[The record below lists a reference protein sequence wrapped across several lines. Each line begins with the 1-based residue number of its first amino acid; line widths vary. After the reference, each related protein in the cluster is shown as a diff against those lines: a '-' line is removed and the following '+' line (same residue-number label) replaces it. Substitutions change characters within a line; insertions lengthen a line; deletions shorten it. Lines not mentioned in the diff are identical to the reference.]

1 MARRSERQR
10 SRGPGRLPLPPLPSS
25 HAALS
30 RRSGLPRTGP
40 RAGRTG
46 PEPRATVYRVLGPRG
61 AGTCRLLLCRSPRS
75 PNTAVFPGRCLA
87 RTRAV
92 REGGERALGGPG
104 APECL
109 PPLRPGPPSL
119 SGALGSAALL
129 PPGLIRKGFLK
140 EASEDMVCVGVSQGP
155 GEPGCRSG
163 GAGEGPQQG
172 SG

>member
-1 MARRSERQR
+1 M
-10 SRGPGRLPLPPLPSS
+10 
-25 HAALS
+25 
-30 RRSGLPRTGP
+30 
-40 RAGRTG
+40 
-46 PEPRATVYRVLGPRG
+46 YRVLGPRG

-75 PNTAVFPGRCLA
+75 PIQPCPPAAAWLALA
-87 RTRAV
+87 RCG
-92 REGGERALGGPG
+92 REGRGPSGGPG

-140 EASEDMVCVGVSQGP
+140 EASEDMVCVW
-155 GEPGCRSG
+155 GEPGPRRAGVQIGGG